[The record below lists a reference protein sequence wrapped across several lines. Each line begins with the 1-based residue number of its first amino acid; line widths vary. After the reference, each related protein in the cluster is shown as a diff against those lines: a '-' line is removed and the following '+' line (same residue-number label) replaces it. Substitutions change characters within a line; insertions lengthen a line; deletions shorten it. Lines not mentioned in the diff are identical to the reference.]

1 MFWRIMWN
9 EWWWWWLLAMITVLL
24 VDYVWPPL
32 IWPRMNEYPTHWK
45 WWSWAKRW
53 QVGHQILR
61 KHNSVEPFALK
72 HTHTHTHR
80 DRDIQLD
87 RISDNIQC
95 LSSHCQNRPEKDWNT
110 WWEQTRICW
119 RQTNLTC
126 FHDIRFL
133 ANYWQIKSS
142 TMCRNICDDGDQ
154 NWGLNDFNSFCF
166 SYFSSTCEFKQQPIG
181 SEYIL
186 IVKLIQFRFCRIYNS

>member
-1 MFWRIMWN
+1 MMMMIVGDDNRFVSRLCLATTHMTKN
-9 EWWWWWLLAMITVLL
+9 EWVPDPLEMMKLGEAMA
-24 VDYVWPPL
+24 
-32 IWPRMNEYPTHWK
+32 
-45 WWSWAKRW
+45 SWTSNFTQTQFGW
-53 QVGHQILR
+53 TICI
-61 KHNSVEPFALK
+61 ETY
-72 HTHTHTHR
+72 THTHTHR

>member
-1 MFWRIMWN
+1 MMMMIVGDDNRFVSRLCLATTHMTKN
-9 EWWWWWLLAMITVLL
+9 EWVPDPLEMMKLGEAMA
-24 VDYVWPPL
+24 
-32 IWPRMNEYPTHWK
+32 
-45 WWSWAKRW
+45 SWTSNFTQTQFGW
-53 QVGHQILR
+53 TICI
-61 KHNSVEPFALK
+61 E
-72 HTHTHTHR
+72 TYTHTHR